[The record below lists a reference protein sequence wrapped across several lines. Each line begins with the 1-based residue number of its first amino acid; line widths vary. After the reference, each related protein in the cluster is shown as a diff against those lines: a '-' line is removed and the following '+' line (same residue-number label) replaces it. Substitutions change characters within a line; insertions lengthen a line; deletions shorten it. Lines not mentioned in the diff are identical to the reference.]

1 MLNISWAIINLIKVI
16 NKKIHVYLHWWG
28 LKIRSQGT
36 QTQRCMAF
44 EYISADFDQV
54 SFRYTHKISQGVRGL
69 ERWLVLYSAATWV
82 WSPSSVW
89 YYSGN
94 QYNYVVKYSKSLHL
108 EEKRRKR
115 LYSNYFEIAWAEFWM
130 DLKSITK

>member
-1 MLNISWAIINLIKVI
+1 M
-16 NKKIHVYLHWWG
+16 
-28 LKIRSQGT
+28 
-36 QTQRCMAF
+36 QRCMAF

-82 WSPSSVW
+82 WSPSSVR

-108 EEKRRKR
+108 EEKEEKD
-115 LYSNYFEIAWAEFWM
+115 FIPIT
-130 DLKSITK
+130 LKLHGQNSRWIWSQ